1 MWFKSLLGDYPH
13 SGHKG
18 LVPSD
23 ALMLRYWSL
32 VGEGE
37 MVKAFCLWIQGA
49 AYKPEMRS
57 ADASDISYWRS
68 RGDELTLALTW
79 PKGINTLQRDELLQQ
94 WRDAQCQNATGL
106 HIVPMLGLDSSRLS
120 QSGGISEVSAEMQP
134 FCIPT
139 PTTHCRKS
147 SVTSPGKQQWK
158 ILKEPCK

>member
-1 MWFKSLLGDYPH
+1 MCFKSLLGNYPR

-49 AYKPEMRS
+49 AYKPEMHS

-106 HIVPMLGLDSSRLS
+106 HIVPRLGLDFL
-120 QSGGISEVSAEMQP
+120 ETVSKWWD
-134 FCIPT
+134 FWSV
-139 PTTHCRKS
+139 CRDAALPHPHPYHS
-147 SVTSPGKQQWK
+147 WRAV
-158 ILKEPCK
+158 